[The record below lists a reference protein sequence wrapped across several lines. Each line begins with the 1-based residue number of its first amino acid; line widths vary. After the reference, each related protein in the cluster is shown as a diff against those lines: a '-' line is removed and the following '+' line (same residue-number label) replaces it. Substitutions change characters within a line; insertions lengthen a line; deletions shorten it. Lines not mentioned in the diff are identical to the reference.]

1 VPRLRPGAKEANV
14 ATPTTKISHHTTGAI
29 YVRGASLVDELIG
42 KLTFTEM
49 MYFQLTGERPTPAQ
63 ARVLDAVLVTLME
76 HGITPSVIATRMV
89 YDSCP
94 EAVQAAVA
102 AGLLAVGS
110 TFVGTMEGC
119 AANLEEILAAPE
131 GEAARARAIALR
143 HREARRPVPGFGHPH
158 HKPDD
163 PRSPRLLALAAEAG
177 VPGNHVRALRLLAA
191 EVDAAWGRH
200 VTINATG
207 AVAAL
212 LGEIG
217 IPQPVMRGIAVV
229 SRAAGLVGHIREE
242 QLEPAARFMWDVV
255 AERVPYAGK

>member
-1 VPRLRPGAKEANV
+1 M
-14 ATPTTKISHHTTGAI
+14 PTTSIAHHTAEAI

-49 MYFQLTGERPTPAQ
+49 MYFQLMGERPTPAQ
-63 ARVLDAVLVTLME
+63 AKVLDAVLVTLME
-76 HGITPSVIATRMV
+76 HGITPSSIVSRLI

-102 AGLLAVGS
+102 AGLLGVGS
-110 TFVGTMEGC
+110 TFIGTMEGC
-119 AANLEEILAAPE
+119 AKNIEEILAAPE
-131 GEAARARAIALR
+131 GEEARAKAIAQR
-143 HREARRPVPGFGHPH
+143 VRAAKQPIPGFGHPH

-163 PRSPRLLALAAEAG
+163 PRSPRLIAVAEEAG
-177 VPGNHVRALRLLAA
+177 LPGRHIRALRLIAK

-200 VTINATG
+200 LTINATG

-217 IPQPVMRGIAVV
+217 IPQPVMRGVAVV

-242 QLEPAARFMWDVV
+242 QVDPAARQIWD
-255 AERVPYAGK
+255 AASSRIPYKGN

>member
-1 VPRLRPGAKEANV
+1 MNKPAK
-14 ATPTTKISHHTTGAI
+14 PTTKIAHHTTEAI
-29 YVRGASLVDELIG
+29 YVRGASLVDDLIG

-49 MYFQLTGERPTPAQ
+49 MYFQLLGVKPTPAQ
-63 ARVLDAVLVTLME
+63 TKILDAVLVTLME
-76 HGITPSVIATRMV
+76 HGITPSVIAARMI

-119 AANLEEILAAPE
+119 AKNIEEILAATKGAGGAD
-131 GEAARARAIALR
+131 GEAACAKAIAKR
-143 HREARRPVPGFGHPH
+143 FREAKQLIPGFGHPH

-163 PRSPRLLALAAEAG
+163 PRSPRLLALAKEAG
-177 VPGNHVRALRLLAA
+177 VPGRHIRALRLLAT

-200 VTINATG
+200 LTINATG
-207 AVAAL
+207 AIAAL

-217 IPQPVMRGIAVV
+217 VPQEVMRGVAVV

-242 QLEPAARFMWDVV
+242 QLEPSARHMWDVV
-255 AERVPYAGK
+255 AENIPYAGK